1 MPSKTSAWNEAV
13 ENCLAAFDAAVAS
26 AAEDS
31 SLTVG
36 QVLEA
41 ARAAVAGVATK

>member
-1 MPSKTSAWNEAV
+1 MPSKTSVWNECV
-13 ENCLAAFDAAVAS
+13 ENCLVAFDAAVALAS
-26 AAEDS
+26 EDS

-41 ARAAVAGVATK
+41 ARAAVAAVATK